1 MPHGSTSVRTPLSQM
16 LSRTGWILFI
26 LSLLTPDRLGHAIGA
41 RLLLVAPVYGVNF
54 LINGLRSLGHAGS
67 LTSTLLGVA
76 LICGFVANVALFVR
90 LNDAGRITAM
100 LLPWPSFVAYCC
112 LWSSGTF
119 FSHEAAPWTLF
130 YFYPWA
136 LGITLIHT
144 SRLPRISQDNAEVP
158 RKLAT

>member
-1 MPHGSTSVRTPLSQM
+1 MPHGSTSMRTPLSQM
-16 LSRTGWILFI
+16 LSRTGWTLFV
-26 LSLLTPDRLGHAIGA
+26 LSLLTPDRLSHVIGA

-67 LTSTLLGVA
+67 LTSTLIGVA
-76 LICGFVANVALFVR
+76 LICGFLANLALFVR

-100 LLPWPSFVAYCC
+100 LLPWPSFVAYWC
-112 LWSSGTF
+112 LWSSGTL
-119 FSHEAAPWTLF
+119 SHEAAPWTLF

-144 SRLPRISQDNAEVP
+144 SRLPRISQVNGEIS

>member
-1 MPHGSTSVRTPLSQM
+1 M
-16 LSRTGWILFI
+16 LSRTGWTLFV
-26 LSLLTPDRLGHAIGA
+26 LSLLTPDRLSHVIGA

-67 LTSTLLGVA
+67 LTSTLIGVA
-76 LICGFVANVALFVR
+76 LICGFLANLALFVR

-100 LLPWPSFVAYCC
+100 LLPWPSFVAYWC
-112 LWSSGTF
+112 LWSSGTL
-119 FSHEAAPWTLF
+119 SHEAAPWTLF

-144 SRLPRISQDNAEVP
+144 SRLPRISQVNGEISG
-158 RKLAT
+158 KLAT

>member
-1 MPHGSTSVRTPLSQM
+1 MPHSSTSMRTPLAQV
-16 LSRTGWILFI
+16 LSRTGWILFV
-26 LSLLTPDRLGHAIGA
+26 LSLLTPDRLSHVIGA

-67 LTSTLLGVA
+67 LTSTLIGVA
-76 LICGFVANVALFVR
+76 LICGFLANLALFVR
-90 LNDAGRITAM
+90 LNDVGRITAM

-112 LWSSGTF
+112 LWSSGTL
-119 FSHEAAPWTLF
+119 SHEAAPWTLF

-144 SRLPRISQDNAEVP
+144 SRLPRISQVNGEIS

>member
-1 MPHGSTSVRTPLSQM
+1 MPHGSTSMPTPLSQM
-16 LSRTGWILFI
+16 LSRTGWILFV
-26 LSLLTPDRLGHAIGA
+26 LSLLIPDRRSHVIGA

-76 LICGFVANVALFVR
+76 LICGFLANLALFVR

-112 LWSSGTF
+112 LWSSGTL
-119 FSHEAAPWTLF
+119 SHEAAPWTLF

-136 LGITLIHT
+136 LGITLIHI
-144 SRLPRISQDNAEVP
+144 SRLPRISQVNGEIS
-158 RKLAT
+158 RKLAS

>member
-1 MPHGSTSVRTPLSQM
+1 MPHGSTSLRTPLSQM

-26 LSLLTPDRLGHAIGA
+26 LSLLTPDRLSHAIGA

-54 LINGLRSLGHAGS
+54 LIHGLRSLGHAAS
-67 LTSTLLGVA
+67 LTSTLIGVA

-100 LLPWPSFVAYCC
+100 LLPWPSFAAYCW
-112 LWSSGTF
+112 LWSSGT

-136 LGITLIHT
+136 LGIALIHT
-144 SRLPRISQDNAEVP
+144 SRLPRISQVNVEIS

>member
-1 MPHGSTSVRTPLSQM
+1 MPHGLTFMRTPLSQM
-16 LSRTGWILFI
+16 LSRTGWVLYI
-26 LSLLTPDRLGHAIGA
+26 LSLLTPDRRGHDIGA
-41 RLLLVAPVYGVNF
+41 RLLLVAPAYGVNF
-54 LINGLRSLGHAGS
+54 LINGLRSLGQAGS
-67 LTSTLLGVA
+67 LTSTLIGVA
-76 LICGFVANVALFVR
+76 LICGFAANLALFVR
-90 LNDAGRITAM
+90 LNYAGRITAM

-112 LWSSGTF
+112 LWSSGT

-144 SRLPRISQDNAEVP
+144 SRLPRISQVNGETS

>member
-1 MPHGSTSVRTPLSQM
+1 MPHGSTSMRTPLSQM
-16 LSRTGWILFI
+16 LSRTGWTLFV
-26 LSLLTPDRLGHAIGA
+26 LSLLTPDRFSHVIGA

-67 LTSTLLGVA
+67 LTSTLIGVA
-76 LICGFVANVALFVR
+76 LICGFVANLALFVR

-112 LWSSGTF
+112 LWSSGTL
-119 FSHEAAPWTLF
+119 SHEAAPWTLF

-144 SRLPRISQDNAEVP
+144 SRLPRISHINGEIS

>member
-1 MPHGSTSVRTPLSQM
+1 MPHSSTSMRTPLSQV
-16 LSRTGWILFI
+16 LSRTGWILFV
-26 LSLLTPDRLGHAIGA
+26 LSLVTPDRLSHVIGA
-41 RLLLVAPVYGVNF
+41 RLLLVAPVYGVNS

-67 LTSTLLGVA
+67 LTSTLIGVA
-76 LICGFVANVALFVR
+76 LICGFLANLALFVR

-112 LWSSGTF
+112 LWSSGTLP
-119 FSHEAAPWTLF
+119 HEAAPWTLF

-144 SRLPRISQDNAEVP
+144 SRLPHISRVNAEIS